1 MNSGAALNAAGLE
14 LKGGTMSVAG
24 SAVVAEGGAVA
35 FGSGSSLIIN
45 GGSVTADSGN
55 FITDAFGAVAGVDT
69 ALVGTAG
76 DLYLRFD
83 GKTYTVDQYKAAKAA
98 LFEQDTEKALLTLLN
113 GTLKVQEGET
123 VVVSGTADPAT
134 NKVTLSRGHSRCG
147 KIRRKRQ

>member
-1 MNSGAALNAAGLE
+1 MRSGCR
-14 LKGGTMSVAG
+14 GGV
-24 SAVVAEGGAVA
+24 E
-35 FGSGSSLIIN
+35 
-45 GGSVTADSGN
+45 
-55 FITDAFGAVAGVDT
+55 T
-69 ALVGTAG
+69 ALVCTAG

-134 NKVTLSRGHSRCG
+134 NKVTLRGHSRCG
-147 KIRRKRQ
+147 KTGESANDSDVTIASVPDQLVRVVDGNDKDKALQTVGNLEIGKSVFNAKGCRSLPLMPPLVSS